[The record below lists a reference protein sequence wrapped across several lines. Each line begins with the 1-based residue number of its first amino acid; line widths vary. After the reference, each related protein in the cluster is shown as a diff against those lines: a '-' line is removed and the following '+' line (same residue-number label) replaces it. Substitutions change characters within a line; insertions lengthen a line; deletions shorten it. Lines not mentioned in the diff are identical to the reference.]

1 MKSIRELKEHYGR
14 MMTRYAQSEE
24 YAPQQGDEHGEDWI
38 KFTELFRAVTYTEVA
53 DVTER
58 IQWFLKATEEECL
71 QMLMDMV
78 IGEYQCEAV
87 KAITNYADRTD
98 VVRMLQNN
106 DQNGCYLDHLAVGD
120 GMNIMRMEDIKSM
133 LLGWGP
139 GADPEDAQMENL
151 LLIIDIHNAL
161 VEPLLKRERQQEY
174 FRANYSYTDS
184 VEMNI
189 EGADEDQIQEM
200 VDLID
205 SAVHEWNGRTEEHD
219 AGSSK
224 VWMWFQKQSDLIHA
238 QYAIAK
244 AFDRANYECDLNDP
258 VTGLTV

>member
-14 MMTRYAQSEE
+14 MMTRYAQSDE

-98 VVRMLQNN
+98 VVRMLQ
-106 DQNGCYLDHLAVGD
+106 DHDSNGCYLDDLAVGD
-120 GMNIMRMEDIKSM
+120 GMDIMRMEDIKSM

-161 VEPLLKRERQQEY
+161 VEPLLKKEREAAYVQC
-174 FRANYSYTDS
+174 NYTYKSS
-184 VEMNI
+184 VEMEIDGLDERDI
-189 EGADEDQIQEM
+189 EEM
-200 VDLID
+200 VNLID
-205 SAVHEWNGRTEEHD
+205 GCAHEWDGHAMRPDE
-219 AGSSK
+219 SSTVYIRFK
-224 VWMWFQKQSDLIHA
+224 KESDLIHA

-258 VTGLTV
+258 VTGLTA